1 MMPRPRKPNR
11 PTVLSMYG
19 VSARMSAA
27 GFTCHRD
34 GVAGYSLEHG
44 RTPDVLEVWHLD
56 PIGNVVDAGPEMR
69 TWGLHLKRAGFTV
82 HVAENT
88 HLLVTLPDG
97 AAAGATHA
105 VERAA

>member
-1 MMPRPRKPNR
+1 MTRNRR
-11 PTVLSMYG
+11 PTRASVLSMYG
-19 VSARMSAA
+19 VSARMSAG

-34 GVAGYSLEHG
+34 GIAGYSLERG
-44 RTPDVLEVWHLD
+44 RTPDVLEIWHLD
-56 PIGNVVDAGPEMR
+56 ALGNVVDAGPEMR
-69 TWGLHLKRAGFTV
+69 SWGRHLARAGFTV
-82 HVAENT
+82 HVAEGT

>member
-1 MMPRPRKPNR
+1 MTRHRG
-11 PTVLSMYG
+11 PTQASVLSMYG
-19 VSARMSAA
+19 ISARMSAG

-44 RTPDVLEVWHLD
+44 RTPGVIEIWHLD
-56 PIGNVVDAGPEMR
+56 PIGNVIDAGPEMR
-69 TWGLHLKRAGFTV
+69 EWGLRLKRGGFTV
-82 HVAENT
+82 HVAEDT

-97 AAAGATHA
+97 AAAGAPHA

>member
-1 MMPRPRKPNR
+1 MSRTRKPTQA
-11 PTVLSMYG
+11 TVLSMYG

-34 GVAGYSLEHG
+34 GVAGYSLERG
-44 RTPDVLEVWHLD
+44 RTPDVIEIWHLD
-56 PIGNVVDAGPEMR
+56 RIGNVINAGPEMR
-69 TWGLHLKRAGFTV
+69 TWGRHLARAGFTV
-82 HVAENT
+82 HVCEDT